1 MLTGVAAVRSTL
13 LLPLDVR
20 ANWVFRL
27 TEDDATRHHQLDA
40 VERAL
45 IRLGVVPC
53 LVLTF
58 ALQALVLGLA
68 DALLAL
74 LLTALL
80 GLLLVEAVIRNWRR
94 IPFTCTYIPGKR
106 PLVHTMLITF
116 AIFTLFVNIGS
127 AVIGASLRHPSRGV
141 MLLGVLLALSAW
153 MRRTRQATW
162 GRTPLEFEDS
172 LPDDV
177 QLIAISP
184 R

>member
-1 MLTGVAAVRSTL
+1 M
-13 LLPLDVR
+13 
-20 ANWVFRL
+20 
-27 TEDDATRHHQLDA
+27 
-40 VERAL
+40 

-58 ALQALVLGLA
+58 ALQALVLGPA

-80 GLLLVEAVIRNWRR
+80 GLLLVEAVI
-94 IPFTCTYIPGKR
+94 
-106 PLVHTMLITF
+106 
-116 AIFTLFVNIGS
+116 
-127 AVIGASLRHPSRGV
+127 GASLRHPSRGV
-141 MLLGVLLALSAW
+141 TLLGVLLALFAW
-153 MRRTRQATW
+153 MRRTRRATW

-177 QLIAISP
+177 QLIPISP